1 MAGYG
6 NERFGQEQHP
16 PALSARLLKLG
27 LFVGITGALLYSLLS
42 FVHPQ
47 YRSATTLYIESPRA
61 SSATLVRLEVKSLR
75 SEAMLRSF
83 LEGNSLSDD
92 PAFNNAASQQGPV
105 KRVSILLGFA
115 SDPAKIP
122 ANKRILAN
130 LQENLSV
137 TKGDDPQTIKIAM
150 RSFNAKAAARL
161 ANQYAQN
168 YIVRLEVLNAS
179 RGSTPRS
186 FAISRNGQGSLLSGL
201 RDKIAASEARLT
213 TLRQDLRLNPV
224 TAPAPLAR
232 EVAKERAAQTPE
244 TSKLTLEQLS
254 QITAQLILARADRQ
268 QAELRAKLVRDMLVD
283 DGRIEST
290 STVLNSGV
298 VQALLLKRAR
308 MEQKRSELTVKLL
321 PSHPQMRRLN
331 RQLVALGF
339 EIKGETKKAVANLEN
354 EVLIA
359 SAREDSIKTS
369 LEEQK
374 QTSASDNGRQQ
385 VSRPLEVQSAPPIA
399 IDSRIAQMAMIKGLL
414 ADNRRKLMMVKAQAD
429 SRSKNEQASANV
441 PAKATVVSPA
451 VASRIPV
458 FPKKKPI
465 TLLGM
470 LAALILGLVAM
481 IFGNKSKVQARDE
494 EEQSNL
500 DVFAK
505 AAAKDTKN
513 SAQLPA
519 MGFGAK
525 PA

>member
-1 MAGYG
+1 MGYG
-6 NERFGQEQHP
+6 NERTGHEQNP

-42 FVHPQ
+42 LVQPQ
-47 YRSATTLYIESPRA
+47 YRSATTLYIDGPRA
-61 SSATLVRLEVKSLR
+61 LSATLVRREVKSLR
-75 SEAMLRSF
+75 SEPMLRSF
-83 LEGNSLSDD
+83 LEVNSLGDD
-92 PAFNNAASQQGPV
+92 PAFKNAASQQGPL
-105 KRVSILLGFA
+105 KRVSILLGFS

-137 TKGDDPQTIKIAM
+137 SKGDDPQTIKIAM
-150 RSFNAKAAARL
+150 RSINAKAAARL

-168 YIVRLEVLNAS
+168 YIVRLEAQNAP
-179 RGSTPRS
+179 RGSAPRS
-186 FAISRNGQGSLLSGL
+186 FAISRDGQASLLSGL
-201 RDKIAASEARLT
+201 RDKIAASETRLA
-213 TLRQDLRLNPV
+213 TLRQDIRLNPV

-232 EVAKERAAQTPE
+232 EVAKQRAAQTPE
-244 TSKLTLEQLS
+244 TGKLTLEQLS
-254 QITAQLILARADRQ
+254 QITAQLILARADRE

-298 VQALLLKRAR
+298 VQTLLLKRAR
-308 MEQKRSELTVKLL
+308 MEQKRSELTVNLL

-331 RQLVALGF
+331 RELVALGF

-369 LEEQK
+369 LEKQK
-374 QTSASDNGRQQ
+374 QTSASDNGSKQ
-385 VSRPLEVQSAPPIA
+385 VSRPLEVQSAQPIV
-399 IDSRIAQMAMIKGLL
+399 IDPRIAQMAMINGLL
-414 ADNRRKLMMVKAQAD
+414 VDNRRKLMVVKAQAD
-429 SRSKNEQASANV
+429 SRSKNAQTSTKV

-451 VASRIPV
+451 IASNIPV

-470 LAALILGLVAM
+470 LAAFILGLVAM
-481 IFGNKSKVQARDE
+481 IFGNKSKVQVRDD
-494 EEQSNL
+494 EEQSNT
-500 DVFAK
+500 DAFAK
-505 AAAKDTKN
+505 VSTKGSRN
-513 SAQLPA
+513 SAQKPA
-519 MGFGAK
+519 MGFGAR